1 MARLSYAEALDVMA
15 LLRDHARPDSSDEQM
30 RFIAFCLRRLPES
43 SAQLLQDLW
52 VAYESGEQRGG
63 YFVEFGAVDGVHAS
77 NTLYLE
83 RHLGWTGILAEPARP
98 VHAALRA
105 NRTCAVDTRCVWSE
119 SGRTLLFNQTVPLVH
134 STIDSFS
141 AADMHA
147 ASREGG
153 ERYEVETVSLND
165 LLVEWD
171 APTRIDYLSIDTE
184 GSEFEILAAFD
195 FDRWDVRRISVEHNY
210 TASRDALLDLLT
222 ARGFERRFPALSRVD
237 DWYVKR

>member
-1 MARLSYAEALDVMA
+1 LARLSYAEALDLMA
-15 LLRDHARPDSSDEQM
+15 MLRDHARPDSSDEQM
-30 RFIAFCLRRLPES
+30 RFIAYCLRHLPES

-52 VAYESGEQRGG
+52 VAYETGEQRGG

-83 RHLGWTGILAEPARP
+83 RHLGWTGILAEPARVAHGP
-98 VHAALRA
+98 LKA
-105 NRTCAVDTRCVWSE
+105 NRVCAIDTRCVWSE
-119 SGRTLLFNQTVPLVH
+119 SGRRLLFNQTVPLVH

-141 AADMHA
+141 AGDMHA

-165 LLVEWD
+165 LLAQWD
-171 APTRIDYLSIDTE
+171 APRRIDYLSIDTE

-210 TASRDALLDLLT
+210 TASREAILDLLT
-222 ARGFERRFPALSRVD
+222 AHGFARRFPALSRVD
-237 DWYVKR
+237 DWYVKG